1 MSTTLTSPAALMGIP
16 SRPAPLPLGRAAPSR
31 PDPADR
37 LSVSI
42 TAPSD
47 AVTLCA
53 LAGEVDF
60 YTADLFRSRLIGSL
74 NTAAPLVV
82 IDLSQV
88 TFFGV
93 AGLHVLIEARTWAGH
108 TDRRV
113 RLVTGP
119 RCVDRLLEVA
129 GEAADF
135 DTAANLA
142 DAVLDAA

>member
-1 MSTTLTSPAALMGIP
+1 M
-16 SRPAPLPLGRAAPSR
+16 APSR
-31 PDPADR
+31 ATLPNLSEAEAR

-42 TAPSD
+42 TAPSEQ
-47 AVTLCA
+47 VTLCA

-60 YTADLFRSRLIGSL
+60 YTADQFRSQLIGSL
-74 NTAAPLVV
+74 NTAGPLVV
-82 IDLSQV
+82 VDLSQV

-108 TDRRV
+108 TDRRI

-129 GEAADF
+129 GDAATF
-135 DTAANLA
+135 DTAANLV
-142 DAVLDAA
+142 DALLDAA

>member
-1 MSTTLTSPAALMGIP
+1 MAPSRATLP
-16 SRPAPLPLGRAAPSR
+16 SRPETEA
-31 PDPADR
+31 R
-37 LSVSI
+37 LSISL
-42 TAPSD
+42 TAPSEK
-47 AVTLCA
+47 VTLCA
-53 LAGEVDF
+53 LAGEVDY
-60 YTADLFRSRLIGSL
+60 YTADQFRSQLIGSL
-74 NTAAPLVV
+74 STAGPLVV

-93 AGLHVLIEARTWAGH
+93 AGLHVLIEARAWAGH
-108 TDRRV
+108 TERRI

-129 GEAADF
+129 GDAATF